1 VTLAWV
7 WHDVL
12 ALRQVGEVDLAGVQP
27 LVVRR
32 LGGEL
37 GLDLGVVDDPA
48 AVGVTRN
55 IRPGCSRPLRTTVAG
70 SRSSTPTSAGQDDQA
85 VLGDP
90 VAAGPQPVAVQ
101 HRRRS
106 GCRR

>member
-1 VTLAWV
+1 MRV
-7 WHDVL
+7 HDVL
-12 ALRQVGEVDLAGVQP
+12 ALRQVGEVDLTGVQP

-48 AVGVTRN
+48 AVGVDEEHPARLQPALAHDG
-55 IRPGCSRPLRTTVAG
+55 RRVEVEHADLAG
-70 SRSSTPTSAGQDDQA
+70 EHDET

-90 VAAGPQPVAVQ
+90 VAAGPQAVAVE
-101 HRRRS
+101 HRADQR
-106 GCRR
+106 CRR